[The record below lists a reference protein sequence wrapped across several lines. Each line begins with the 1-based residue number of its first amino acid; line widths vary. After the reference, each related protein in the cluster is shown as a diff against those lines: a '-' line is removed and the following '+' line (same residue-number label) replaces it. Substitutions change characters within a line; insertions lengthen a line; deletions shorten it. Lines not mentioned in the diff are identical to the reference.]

1 MLRILK
7 KGGMMS
13 NHNKFIYKVDNKD
26 CIYRTKGNENRFEV
40 LQYKRLEYTPDN
52 VDKLIEDIKRYL
64 TDDLI
69 SNGFRKDFPPEYP
82 RWKRKYFGLCVPATF
97 VFLYFMDTDL
107 LDANNGKFENK
118 ENHYWVKDKESQAI
132 IDITEEQYTRE
143 ELEILYTTGKS
154 AKYYGYGEEPT
165 ARFFQLMH
173 KIQPSSILYET
184 SDRFSS
190 ISDTDLTRF

>member
-26 CIYRTKGNENRFEV
+26 CIYRTKGNKNRFEV

-82 RWKRKYFGLCVPATF
+82 RWKKKYFGLGVPATF

-118 ENHYWVKDKESQAI
+118 ENHYWVKDKETQAI
-132 IDITEEQYTRE
+132 IDITEEQYTKE
-143 ELEILYTTGKS
+143 ELQILYTTGKS